1 MAGRRGGMNS
11 TIQLTPEAVQAVNEL
26 CNASSIDGK
35 IVHLQ
40 NAEEALQKAAYEDD
54 DLSYM
59 FRFAYE
65 LKLMREEFEKLERIL
80 GYEPQRD

>member
-1 MAGRRGGMNS
+1 MNS

>member
-1 MAGRRGGMNS
+1 MNN

-80 GYEPQRD
+80 GYEPDRD